1 MAILKIIRKIAS
13 YNKLL
18 KESDLPKI
26 EMKFS
31 KKVMN
36 SFIKSNNHKLINL
49 KKDVNKFYI
58 DYFMILENKPR
69 KRLVQHLDLV
79 DRNKI
84 VTQKESAVMGYFL
97 GTGLVLLLIC
107 VILCWSY
114 QYRISY
120 DYFKLV
126 FPVFRGILMLI
137 LYYWF
142 LAINVFVW
150 NRYNINYKEIFKFKA
165 HYSKM
170 KQILKRASFL
180 TASWFMCA
188 CVFSVSQ
195 LFTES

>member
-1 MAILKIIRKIAS
+1 MAIMKIIRKIAS

-84 VTQKESAVMGYFL
+84 VT
-97 GTGLVLLLIC
+97 
-107 VILCWSY
+107 
-114 QYRISY
+114 
-120 DYFKLV
+120 
-126 FPVFRGILMLI
+126 
-137 LYYWF
+137 
-142 LAINVFVW
+142 
-150 NRYNINYKEIFKFKA
+150 
-165 HYSKM
+165 
-170 KQILKRASFL
+170 
-180 TASWFMCA
+180 
-188 CVFSVSQ
+188 
-195 LFTES
+195 